1 MKKLFTKVVLSI
13 MIGMMVVSTFAICKP
28 VEATE
33 NGISPLTYN
42 EYNFSFTGSRNIA
55 QICTGTFLSVTANC
69 TSTGGSNETIE
80 LKVYIQNTNSTKT
93 YTFKADGKDHKF
105 SGIYLGLFGGDTT
118 VACTFTNISSGTSK
132 ISGKIL
138 FSS

>member
-13 MIGMMVVSTFAICKP
+13 MIGMMVVSTFAISKP

-33 NGISPLTYN
+33 SGISPLTYN

-55 QICTGTFLSVTANC
+55 QICTGTFLSLTVNC

-80 LKVYIQNTNSTKT
+80 LKVYIQYNNSTKT
-93 YTFKADGKDHKF
+93 YTFKTDGKDHKF
-105 SGIYLGLFGGDTT
+105 SGIYMGLGGGNKS
-118 VACTFTNISSGTSK
+118 VVCTLTNISSGTSNV
-132 ISGKIL
+132 SGKII